1 MRKDRGGYGSV
12 LVLILSLLFFE
23 HAMLSTSL
31 AQEEE
36 LIFINKS
43 ANASSYEQED
53 DILYTINYSANAT
66 VSDVKVTD
74 ILPDSVVV
82 LDFSP
87 PPTHSDGNNL
97 TWVIGDLNAGDN
109 G

>member
-1 MRKDRGGYGSV
+1 MRRDRVGYGSV
-12 LVLILSLLFFE
+12 LVLTLSLLFFE

-31 AQEEE
+31 AQE
-36 LIFINKS
+36 IFINKS

-87 PPTHSDGNNL
+87 PPTH
-97 TWVIGDLNAGDN
+97 
-109 G
+109 